1 MTEPNV
7 DPRSRDTLAVLN
19 AVCRRWRVLA
29 VSSSGLWTEIR
40 SSFSPEKAALYLQ
53 RSDPSA
59 LTIHISRFPQD
70 LTRQANVSLGRVLD
84 LIHEA
89 LPRVKY
95 LGVPVSPRQTFAHP
109 IFATSA
115 PALEFLSLRRNSRGV
130 SKIQV
135 EGFLGRHTP
144 ALRHLRLHGTLVPWN
159 SPLLRNLT
167 SIHLSKLDANSQPTE
182 NELAIVLLCCPQIE
196 DLQLKNAGPVFPDLT
211 LDREPA
217 RAHSS
222 TITLPYMRRCSFAY
236 DLSPLPTPFS
246 DHCFLRLL
254 DAPSLEFLSLSH
266 VRGDIPRVDIVELLP
281 SQFRPFKSESFS
293 SISFTYPIRTKMKI
307 LWSFNDATARRFA
320 FVCEEHI
327 IGWSGREIPRIPI
340 QDPIG
345 VWSIGDLLP
354 SCLYNWNSSSITE
367 ICISLD
373 CSERYRSPNRNA
385 NPSFRNVARDL
396 VNLERLQIIG
406 NNNSDEVETVTLIL
420 RELSCLQNAP
430 SPAEQKGIH
439 ILLTPSLAEL
449 ELTAVFV
456 NSDVYGALTLLLRE
470 RKLHHDHPIGR
481 VKCTGCRGAGRFVI
495 VLSTLTQVD
504 VFEVSRSCHLLTDI

>member
-1 MTEPNV
+1 M
-7 DPRSRDTLAVLN
+7 
-19 AVCRRWRVLA
+19 
-29 VSSSGLWTEIR
+29 
-40 SSFSPEKAALYLQ
+40 
-53 RSDPSA
+53 
-59 LTIHISRFPQD
+59 
-70 LTRQANVSLGRVLD
+70 
-84 LIHEA
+84 IHEA

-95 LGVPVSPRQTFAHP
+95 LEVPVSPRQTFAHP

-115 PALEFLSLRRNSRGV
+115 PALEFLSLRRNFRGV

-144 ALRHLRLHGTLVPWN
+144 ALRHLRLHGTSVPWN
-159 SPLLRNLT
+159 SSLLCNLT

-217 RAHSS
+217 RALSS
-222 TITLPYMRRCSFAY
+222 IITLPYMRRCSFEY

-246 DHCFLRLL
+246 DHCFLRFLY
-254 DAPSLEFLSLSH
+254 APSLQFLSLSH
-266 VRGDIPRVDIVELLP
+266 VRGEIPRVDITELLP
-281 SQFRPFKSESFS
+281 SQFRPFTSESFKFS

-307 LWSFNDATARRFA
+307 MWSFDDGTARRFA

-327 IGWSGREIPRIPI
+327 IGWSGREIPRMPI
-340 QDPIG
+340 QDPVG

-420 RELSCLQNAP
+420 RELSCLQSLPAVLAP
-430 SPAEQKGIH
+430 SPAEQRGIN

-456 NSDVYGALTLLLRE
+456 NSDVYGALTCCCASENYTMIILSEGLNAQDAEVQEDLL
-470 RKLHHDHPIGR
+470 
-481 VKCTGCRGAGRFVI
+481 
-495 VLSTLTQVD
+495 
-504 VFEVSRSCHLLTDI
+504 SCFRH